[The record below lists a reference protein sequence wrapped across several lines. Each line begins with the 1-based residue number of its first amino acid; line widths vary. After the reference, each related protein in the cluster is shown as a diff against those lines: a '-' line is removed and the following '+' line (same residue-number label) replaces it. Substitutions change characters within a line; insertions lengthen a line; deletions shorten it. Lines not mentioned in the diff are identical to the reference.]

1 MSALDGYVDFKGT
14 QHVMNDN
21 EQITPTEQSSWFD
34 EILSIF
40 YALLLVFVVR
50 LFAYDPFFIPSS
62 SMYPTL
68 RIGDM
73 PITRKWDY
81 GYSKYATPFFSS
93 VELPI
98 EGRMLAHDPKRG
110 DIVVFRLPADT
121 RVNYIKRL
129 IGMPGDTIQM
139 RRGRL
144 YINDVMID
152 RQYVDDYSYT
162 DVGGT
167 MITAKRFK
175 QTLPNGVSFHILEE
189 SDTALADNTFEITVP
204 DGHYFMMGDNRDHSQ
219 DSRFPSVGAIP
230 YENMIGPAS
239 RLMWSYESAT
249 SNVLRI
255 WEWPFKINYSRIM
268 MDVTE

>member
-1 MSALDGYVDFKGT
+1 MT
-14 QHVMNDN
+14 DN
-21 EQITPTEQSSWFD
+21 VQPSTTEETSWFD
-34 EILSIF
+34 EFLSIF

-81 GYSKYATPFFSS
+81 GYSKYAMPFFSS
-93 VELPI
+93 VNLPI
-98 EGRMLAHDPKRG
+98 DGRMLGDDPKRG
-110 DIVVFRLPADT
+110 DIVVFRLPSDT

-129 IGMPGDTIQM
+129 IGLPGDTIQM

-144 YINDVMID
+144 YINDVMVKRDYI
-152 RQYVDDYSYT
+152 DDYTYT
-162 DVGGT
+162 DVGGNV
-167 MITAKRFK
+167 ITGKRYK
-175 QTLPNGVSFHILEE
+175 QTLAEGLSFYILEE
-189 SDTALADNTFEITVP
+189 NDTGLADNTFEFVVP

-219 DSRFPSVGAIP
+219 DSRFAGVGPIP
-230 YENMIGPAS
+230 YENLIGPAS
-239 RLMWSYESAT
+239 RLMWSYDSAT
-249 SNVLRI
+249 SNLFKI